1 MEITWHVAEVI
12 LTRRSIMPLEL
23 SRPPQ
28 ADNDEKSVEMARV
41 WIAQHGV
48 HCTLK
53 IGMYAGNRNVDERR
67 AWGIILADLAR
78 HVSNGLCKEFTSETK
93 EANLAAVVDAFYN
106 ELGFPTSSMEG
117 EFISKD
123 LS

>member
-1 MEITWHVAEVI
+1 MLGHKDAI
-12 LTRRSIMPLEL
+12 EL
-23 SRPPQ
+23 
-28 ADNDEKSVEMARV
+28 
-41 WIAQHGV
+41 
-48 HCTLK
+48 LL
-53 IGMYAGNRNVDERR
+53 YAGNRNVDERR